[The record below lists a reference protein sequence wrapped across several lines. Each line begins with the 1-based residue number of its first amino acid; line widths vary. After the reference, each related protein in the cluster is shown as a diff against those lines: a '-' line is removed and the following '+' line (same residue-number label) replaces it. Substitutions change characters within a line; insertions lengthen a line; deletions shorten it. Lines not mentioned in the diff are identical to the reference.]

1 MKKDYIVDYA
11 GYTLIKIFGP
21 VMRLMPRECAYW
33 VGRMVG
39 GFFYFFDGRHRAR
52 VFAHL
57 TIAVGNTYSPSE
69 IKCFTKKFFRAYGQN
84 AVDLFLIPRITP
96 EYIKRFVT
104 IEGMEYIHQAFKKG
118 TGVIFAGVH
127 EGSWELSN
135 IISANLGFPYCI
147 FVREQRYPKLNSLL
161 AEYRSQRGCVVIKRG
176 GARELVQIIKTNR
189 SFGISIDQGG
199 ASGIRIKFFGK
210 EASLSSGAVKI
221 ALKYGAVILPV
232 FCMRT
237 HGPRITYFI
246 NPPLEIKNTGAD
258 DADVV
263 RNLQKLAFLFERCIV
278 KYPHEYLWTYK
289 VWKYG
294 TEREIVILNDG
305 KTGHLRQSQSFAAIA
320 SEVFASKGFKPR
332 IMSVPVS
339 WKSPRH
345 KKVFMISLVLGIR
358 SSLRAAWLLEYCL
371 DKETFS
377 RLRGLQPD
385 CVVSCGSSVA
395 GLNVFLSRDTGA
407 KSFAIMRPPWYI
419 GLKNFN
425 LVVMPRHDNPPRS
438 GRVVTVEGALNL
450 VDEKYL
456 REQSI
461 LLRRD
466 IRLTKNFIIG
476 LLIGGDA
483 GQFVLDKEIVCVVI
497 EEIKKI
503 LERYDGEVLV
513 TTSRR
518 TSAEVEQVI
527 KKELHAYSRCSLS
540 VIANEYNNSA
550 AMGGILGLSSILIV
564 SPESISMVSEA
575 VSSGKP
581 VIVFNAPA
589 VRARHKR
596 FLENLAE
603 KNYLCLAD
611 AEKLEDTVRSIIDRR
626 YSPGVLPDR
635 ARVHE
640 ELKKIM

>member
-11 GYTLIKIFGP
+11 GYALLKILGP

-33 VGRMVG
+33 IGRVFG

-57 TIAVGNTYSPSE
+57 TIAVGNTYSPPQ

-84 AVDLFLIPRITP
+84 AIDLFLIPRVTP

-104 IEGMEYIHQAFKKG
+104 IEGMEYIHQAFQKG
-118 TGVIFAGVH
+118 MGVIFAGIH

-161 AEYRSQRGCVVIKRG
+161 SEYRSQRGCVVIKRG
-176 GARELVQIIKTNR
+176 GARELVQIIKTNH

-210 EASLSSGAVKI
+210 EASMSAGAVKI

-232 FCMRT
+232 FCTRS

-246 NPPLEIKNTGAD
+246 NPPFEIKRSGNDEGD
-258 DADVV
+258 IV
-263 RNLQKLAFLFERCIV
+263 RNLQELSVLFEGYLV
-278 KYPHEYLWTYK
+278 KHPHEYLWTYK

-294 TEREIVILNDG
+294 TEKEIVILSDG
-305 KTGHLRQSQSFAAIA
+305 KTGHFRQSQAFAGIL
-320 SEVFASKGFKPR
+320 SEVYASKGFKPGVV
-332 IMSVPVS
+332 SVPVS

-345 KKVFMISLVLGIR
+345 KVLFMINIALGIR

-371 DKETFS
+371 DKDTFF
-377 RLRGLQPD
+377 RLRELKPD
-385 CVVSCGSSVA
+385 CIVSCGSSVA
-395 GLNVFLSRDTGA
+395 ALNVFLSRDTGS
-407 KSFAIMRPPWYI
+407 KSFAIMRPPQYI
-419 GLKNFN
+419 GLKNFD
-425 LVVMPRHDNPPRS
+425 LVIMPRHDNPPRS
-438 GRVVTVEGALNL
+438 GAVVTVEGALNL
-450 VDEKYL
+450 VDAEYL
-456 REQSI
+456 REQSV
-461 LLRRD
+461 LLQRD
-466 IRLTKNFIIG
+466 IRLTKKFIVG

-483 GQFVLDKEIVCVVI
+483 GQFVLDKNTVRTVI
-497 EEIKKI
+497 AKTKNI

-518 TSAEVEQVI
+518 TSLDVEQVV
-527 KKELHAYSRCSLS
+527 KTELHSYSRCSLS
-540 VIANEYNNSA
+540 VIANEHNNPA
-550 AMGGILGLSSILIV
+550 AVGGILGLSSIIIV

-589 VRARHKR
+589 LRARHKR

-603 KNYLCLAD
+603 KNYVCLAD
-611 AEKLEDTVRSIIDRR
+611 AEKIEDVAGALINRG
-626 YSPGVLPDR
+626 YSAGVLPDR

-640 ELKKIM
+640 ELKKIV